1 MYFIFV
7 IFFISAEKE
16 FIRIDGGQKTTVF
29 CPPPGDEMAFVLI
42 LLFYLFLY
50 INYYYLV
57 VYSFSFSVGY

>member
-16 FIRIDGGQKTTVF
+16 FIKIDSGQKTTVF
-29 CPPPGDEMAFVLI
+29 CPPPREEMAFLVI

-57 VYSFSFSVGY
+57 VYAFSFSVGY